1 MIEIKMVQLGQTSDE
16 VRLVKWL
23 VSHGDVVKRGQP
35 LCEVET
41 DKVVME
47 FESVQGG
54 TVAKLIAQPDA
65 QVKTGEIIALIEPLS
80 KNNAPAADAI
90 KPGLSPEIEVSLI
103 NKGNLIG
110 IIETTSISEKDIKEK
125 DIKEIKGKMSSAP
138 YRTSF
143 DEAYRLATAKVRI
156 LSSNEKK
163 KILSSIGTQKAIAMY
178 KRMLEIRE
186 FEERIKLLFLEGKMP
201 GTIHQ
206 YIGQEACAVGVCSAL
221 ESSDI
226 IASTHRPH
234 GHAIARGVGLNEV
247 MAELYGKITGCCKG
261 KGGSMHVGDLDKGV
275 LPAIAIVGGNI
286 PIIGGM
292 ALAFKMRGEP
302 RVAVSF
308 FGDGASNEG
317 AFHEAL
323 NMAAMYQVPAVFV
336 CENNLYG
343 ASTSI
348 KLTVR
353 FENIAQRV
361 CSYGMRGDIG
371 DGMDVL
377 DVYVKAKEA
386 LDIARS
392 AKGPT
397 LLELKTF
404 RLCGHS
410 RRDPCN
416 YMTKEERQY
425 WEARDPINSYE
436 QFLLKEGV
444 FTGDTLA
451 DVKNA
456 VEIQIDQ
463 AVLFGQNGPDP
474 KPEDTYE
481 DLYVNME
488 VPR

>member
-1 MIEIKMVQLGQTSDE
+1 MTVEIKMVQLGQTSDE

-23 VSHGDVVKRGQP
+23 VKEGDAVKRGQP

-47 FESVQGG
+47 FESVQSG
-54 TVAKLIAQPDA
+54 TVAKLVSAIDSQI
-65 QVKTGEIIALIEPLS
+65 KTGETIALIEPLS
-80 KNNAPAADAI
+80 KTQAPAADEV
-90 KPGLSPEIEVSLI
+90 KPGLPVEIGADVI
-103 NKGNLIG
+103 KKGEFAG
-110 IIETTSISEKDIKEK
+110 IIETTSINE
-125 DIKEIKGKMSSAP
+125 KEIEEKEGGTAYK
-138 YRTSF
+138 TSF
-143 DEAYRLATAKVRI
+143 DEARRLATAKVHLLG
-156 LSSNEKK
+156 LSEKK
-163 KILSSIGTQKAIAMY
+163 KILSEIGSQKAIAMH
-178 KRMLEIRE
+178 KKMLEIRE

-221 ESSDI
+221 ESHDI

-234 GHAIARGVGLNEV
+234 GHAIARGIGLNEI
-247 MAELYGKITGCCKG
+247 MAELYGKTTGCCKG
-261 KGGSMHVGDLDKGV
+261 KGGSMHVGDLSKGV

-343 ASTSI
+343 ASTPI
-348 KLTVR
+348 KLTLR
-353 FENIAQRV
+353 LENIAQRV

-377 DVYVKAKEA
+377 DVYSRAKKS

-392 AKGPT
+392 GKGPT

-425 WEARDPINSYE
+425 WAARDPIGLFE
-436 QFLLKEGV
+436 QFLLTEGV
-444 FTGDTLA
+444 FNESSLA
-451 DVKNA
+451 EVKNA
-456 VEIQIDQ
+456 VGIQIDE